1 MRPMNPGPETPAGP
15 ALDPVAQAILE
26 LLEACPAGKS
36 ISPHDAARA
45 LAVARAGSS
54 APNTA
59 WRRYT
64 TVVRQQALHLARQGR
79 IVILRKGKPVDPHAP
94 VKGLIRLA
102 PKGWSRAGDG

>member
-1 MRPMNPGPETPAGP
+1 MCPVNPGPETPEGP
-15 ALDPVAQAILE
+15 ALDPVAQAILK

-36 ISPHDAARA
+36 ISPQDAARA
-45 LAVARAGSS
+45 IAAKRARPG

-59 WRRYT
+59 WRRYMAA
-64 TVVRQQALHLARQGR
+64 VRQQALYLARQGR

-102 PKGWSRAGDG
+102 PAGDG